1 MIKATKRDGTEF
13 YLNPDLI
20 ETIHETPDTHITL
33 TNGNVFLV
41 VESARAIVN
50 RITSFKRMV
59 FTRSPATKPR
69 TSRKKRLN

>member
-33 TNGNVFLV
+33 NNGNVYLV
-41 VESARAIVN
+41 VESSRTIVD
-50 RITSFKRMV
+50 RIISFKGMV
-59 FTRSPATKPR
+59 LTRSPATKR
-69 TSRKKRLN
+69 TAKRRRLN